1 MTSIMSFVF
10 KCVVESHNMKNKIL
24 KSMSPSWK
32 LKQSNNYIG
41 VQQVQPTLY
50 K

>member
-1 MTSIMSFVF
+1 MTSIMPFVI
-10 KCVVESHNMKNKIL
+10 KCVEESHNMKNKIL

-32 LKQSNNYIG
+32 LKQPNNYIG
-41 VQQVQPTLY
+41 VQQVQPTLW